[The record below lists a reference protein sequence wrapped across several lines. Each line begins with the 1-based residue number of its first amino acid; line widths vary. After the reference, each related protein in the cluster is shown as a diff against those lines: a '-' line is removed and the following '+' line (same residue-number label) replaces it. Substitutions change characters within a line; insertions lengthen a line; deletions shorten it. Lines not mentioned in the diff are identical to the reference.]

1 MAQHLPVTLVARG
14 LSVDRGGHD
23 VLHNATITITP
34 GDRMAV
40 VGPNGVGKST
50 LLLAL
55 AGRIAIRSGTV
66 TRHPPSGRIGLLD
79 QVLERSEVATGRAL
93 VAARIGVADAR
104 LEFEAATR
112 ALAEPAD
119 GAGGV
124 SDGTADRYDAALT
137 AWESVGGFDFDHRLE
152 AACLELGL
160 EHHHLDRTTATL
172 SGGQLAKLG
181 LASIMISRFDITLLD
196 EPTNNLDRHGLAVL
210 ERWVN
215 RHDGAI
221 LMVSHDRTFLEHTI
235 TSVARIEANGFDPA
249 SGNVEV
255 FTGGWR
261 DYEDQVALARR
272 RAEER
277 FERYTTERDRLSSL
291 AQQKREWADRGTSR
305 AKKRPADNDRN
316 RRMAELDSAERQIG
330 AAKAVS
336 KRLERL
342 EVVDKP
348 WQPWQLRFTIAEA
361 ERGSSDVIV
370 TRDLVIERGAF
381 RLGPVTLTINFGER
395 VLIDGANGSGK
406 TTLVDGLLGRLE
418 AVDGSAA
425 LGRSVITGTV
435 GQFRQAF
442 MTDASLLTV
451 FGRHTEVDPTE
462 SRSLLAKFGLDAG
475 AVARSADTLSPGQQT
490 RAELA
495 VFQARGVNLIVL
507 DEPTNHLDMEAIEQL
522 EQALADFDGTLL
534 VVTHD
539 QRFREALRI
548 DRVIS
553 VADGTV
559 TEGTVTNGTIIDGT
573 VANGTITDRNVTPGV
588 D

>member
-14 LSVDRGGHD
+14 LSVDRGGHN
-23 VLHNATITITP
+23 VLRNATITITP
-34 GDRMAV
+34 DARTAV

-55 AGRIAIRSGTV
+55 ADRVPIRSGTV
-66 TRHPPSGRIGLLD
+66 TCHPPSGRVGLLD
-79 QVLERSEVATGRAL
+79 QVLERSDVTTGRAL

-104 LEFEAATR
+104 SEFEAATR
-112 ALAEPAD
+112 ALAEPSIGPSDDGSVAD
-119 GAGGV
+119 AV
-124 SDGTADRYDAALT
+124 ADRYDAALT
-137 AWESVGGFDFDHRLE
+137 GWEAVGGFDFDHRLE

-160 EHHHLDRTTATL
+160 DAKHLDRPTATL

-196 EPTNNLDRHGLAVL
+196 EPTNNLDRHGLDVL
-210 ERWVN
+210 DRWVA

-221 LMVSHDRTFLEHTI
+221 VMVSHDRSFLERTI
-235 TSVARIEANGFDPA
+235 TSVARIEANGFNTA
-249 SGNVEV
+249 SGSVEV

-261 DYEDQVALARR
+261 DYEERIALARR

-277 FERYTTERDRLSSL
+277 YGQYTTERDRLKSL

-305 AKKRPADNDRN
+305 VRKRPADNDRN
-316 RRMAELDSAERQIG
+316 RRMAELASADQQIG

-342 EVVDKP
+342 EVVEKP

-361 ERGSSDVIV
+361 ERSSSDVIV
-370 TRDLVIERGAF
+370 ARELEIERGAF
-381 RLGPVTLTINFGER
+381 RLGPVSLTINWGER
-395 VLIDGANGSGK
+395 VLVDGPNGSGK
-406 TTLVDGLLGRLE
+406 TTLVEGLLGRLQP
-418 AVDGSAA
+418 VSGSATR
-425 LGRSVITGTV
+425 GPSVVTGTI
-435 GQFRQAF
+435 GQLRQAF
-442 MTDASLLTV
+442 ATDDSLLTV
-451 FGRHTEVDPTE
+451 FGRHAELDPTE

-475 AVARSADTLSPGQQT
+475 TVARSAATLSPGQQT

-522 EQALADFDGTLL
+522 EQALADFNGTLL
-534 VVTHD
+534 VITHD
-539 QRFREALRI
+539 ERFREALRI
-548 DRVIS
+548 DRTIS
-553 VADGTV
+553 VG
-559 TEGTVTNGTIIDGT
+559 DGT
-573 VANGTITDRNVTPGV
+573 VAPGV
-588 D
+588 AAEGNQTV